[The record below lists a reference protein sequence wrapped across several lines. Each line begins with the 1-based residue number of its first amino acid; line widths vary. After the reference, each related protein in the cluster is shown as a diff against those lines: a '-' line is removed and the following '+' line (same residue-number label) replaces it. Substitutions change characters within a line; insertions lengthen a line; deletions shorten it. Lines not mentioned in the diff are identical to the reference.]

1 MTKSIAKQIRL
12 AARREGGEQRSW
24 HQANEQRS
32 RPINAV
38 RRPDLFG
45 YKIHRE
51 GERWSSFKRLQ
62 PADYDSLNW
71 SRLIT
76 P

>member
-1 MTKSIAKQIRL
+1 MVSTGDIAKQIRF

-45 YKIHRE
+45 YTPGNK
-51 GERWSSFKRLQ
+51 FRLKE
-62 PADYDSLNW
+62 SL
-71 SRLIT
+71 
-76 P
+76 